1 MRAWLMNSYEGVEKL
16 QLGEV
21 PDPQPGPDDVLLN
34 VRFAGLNP
42 ADAFLASGMYPAKPR
57 LPHVLGRD
65 GAGEVMAVGADVRGL
80 KPGDTVGILRCNVG
94 VDVWG
99 TLAEQVLVPAE
110 S

>member
-1 MRAWLMNSYEGVEKL
+1 MRAWLMNSYEGVETL

-57 LPHVLGRD
+57 LPHILGRD
-65 GAGEVMAVGADVRGL
+65 GVGEVAAVGTGVHDIRPGGDVGATRRVGGIAGL
-80 KPGDTVGILRCNVG
+80 QTV
-94 VDVWG
+94 
-99 TLAEQVLVPAE
+99 
-110 S
+110 